1 MRRPVLRSTGAPLA
15 VLALTFSTVVS
26 LGSLSAASAAPNV
39 VTVGAASA
47 TLAGTNIPRA
57 AEALVLYTRTA
68 TQTVTPTNMW
78 GAEATVLNGKITL
91 LSDRQNTAAGPVTI
105 PVGGSVLSGH
115 GAARVWLL
123 NQARIG
129 VTVTLPGDVLT
140 PGAVTGPLTIG
151 SATFHLSAV
160 NAPRAAEQLVQYTR
174 VGTQVVSPANEWGAE
189 AAVVAGRV
197 TELRDRQNTGQAAM
211 AIPVGGYVLSG
222 HGAARLW
229 LLAHASAGATVR
241 LPGAA
246 AIPAPSTSPTAAPAP
261 SASPTTAPAP
271 TPTMAPPVTS
281 GNLPN
286 KVVGGYL
293 TTWEGRNGVTL
304 RSVVDN
310 TNYNL
315 IYVAFAVGV
324 SANSGTLT
332 LDLPPGAGSPAEF
345 KSQIAYA
352 NSKGKKVI
360 VSVGGYFDLAG
371 QNIGYRLDSSAKVD
385 QLMASLRDYRNN
397 WGFNGMDW
405 DLEQGNRP
413 DNAGIIDASKR
424 MRAEFGPSYII
435 CFAPG
440 PNLSSWIGAGGVLD
454 TLGTNGWDAVGEQI
468 YDLGQSEAGYQS
480 TIVNRMTALANK
492 YGPSKVLLGNKYKN
506 DSGTSLYDGS
516 NNFVDIATTKAAL
529 AALRS
534 SGKNIRGSFH
544 WTIQGDSD
552 VGPYNWAGANG
563 VGGDILRNP

>member
-1 MRRPVLRSTGAPLA
+1 M
-15 VLALTFSTVVS
+15 ALTFSTFAT
-26 LGSLSAASAAPNV
+26 LGSVTTASAAPAV
-39 VTVGAASA
+39 VTVGSAST

-78 GAEATVLNGKITL
+78 GAEATVVNGKITL
-91 LSDRQNTAAGPVTI
+91 ISDRQATSAGPVAI
-105 PVGGSVLSGH
+105 PLGGAVLSGH

-123 NQARIG
+123 DNARIG
-129 VTVTLPGDVLT
+129 VAVTLPGAVST
-140 PGAVTGPLTIG
+140 PVTTGPLSIG
-151 SATFHLSAV
+151 TSTYHLSAV
-160 NAPRAAEQLVQYTR
+160 DAPRAADALVMYTR
-174 VGTQVVSPANEWGAE
+174 AGGQVTSPANEWGAE
-189 AAVVAGRV
+189 AAVVAGKV
-197 TELRDRQNTGQAAM
+197 VELRDRQFTGLAAM

-222 HGAARLW
+222 HSVARVW
-229 LLAHASAGATVR
+229 LLDNAKVGALVR

-246 AIPAPSTSPTAAPAP
+246 ATPAPTTSPTAAP
-261 SASPTTAPAP
+261 SPTAIPTIAPTVAPTVAPAP
-271 TPTMAPPVTS
+271 SPTVAPPVTS

-345 KSQIAYA
+345 NSQIAYA

-360 VSVGGYFDLAG
+360 VSVGGYFDLTG

-397 WGFNGMDW
+397 WGFIGMDW

-413 DNAGIIDASKR
+413 DNAGIIDASRR
-424 MRAEFGPSYII
+424 MRSEFGPSYII

-468 YDLGQSEAGYQS
+468 YDMGQSEAGYQS
-480 TIVNRMTALANK
+480 SIVNRMTALANK
-492 YGPSKVLLGNKYKN
+492 YGANKVLLGNKYKN
-506 DSGTSLYDGS
+506 DSGTSLYDPS
-516 NNFVDIATTKAAL
+516 NNFVDLATTKAAL
-529 AALRS
+529 ATLRS

-552 VGPYNWAGANG
+552 VGPYTWAGANG

>member
-1 MRRPVLRSTGAPLA
+1 M
-15 VLALTFSTVVS
+15 
-26 LGSLSAASAAPNV
+26 
-39 VTVGAASA
+39 
-47 TLAGTNIPRA
+47 
-57 AEALVLYTRTA
+57 
-68 TQTVTPTNMW
+68 
-78 GAEATVLNGKITL
+78 GAEATVVNGKIAL
-91 LSDRQNTAAGPVTI
+91 ISDRQATSAGPVAI
-105 PVGGSVLSGH
+105 PLGGAVLSGH
-115 GAARVWLL
+115 GAARLWLL
-123 NQARIG
+123 SNARIG
-129 VTVTLPGDVLT
+129 IAVTLPG
-140 PGAVTGPLTIG
+140 AVSAPVGTGPVTIG
-151 SATFHLSAV
+151 TSTYFLSAV
-160 NAPRAAEQLVQYTR
+160 NAPRAADALVMFTR
-174 VGTQVVSPANEWGAE
+174 VGAQVSSPANEWGAE
-189 AAVVAGRV
+189 AAVVAGKV
-197 TELRDRQNTGQAAM
+197 VDVRDRQFTGLAAM
-211 AIPVGGYVLSG
+211 AIPLGGYVLSG
-222 HGAARLW
+222 HGAARVW
-229 LLAHASAGATVR
+229 LLANAKVGVTVR
-241 LPGAA
+241 LPGAPA
-246 AIPAPSTSPTAAPAP
+246 TPAPTTPAPNTPAPTASPTAAPAP
-261 SASPTTAPAP
+261 TVAPTVAPAP
-271 TPTMAPPVTS
+271 SPTLAPRVTS

-324 SANSGTLT
+324 SASSGTLT

-413 DNAGIIDASKR
+413 DNAGIIDASRR

-454 TLGTNGWDAVGEQI
+454 TLGSNGWDAVGEQL
-468 YDLGQSEAGYQS
+468 YDLGQSEAAYQS
-480 TIVNRMTALANK
+480 SIVSRMTALSNK
-492 YGPSKVLLGNKYKN
+492 YGASKVLLGNKYKN
-506 DSGTSLYDGS
+506 DSGTSLSDPS
-516 NNFVDIATTKAAL
+516 NNFVDLATTKAAL
-529 AALRS
+529 ASLRA

-544 WTIQGDSD
+544 WTIQSDSD
-552 VGPYNWAGANG
+552 IGPYAWAGANG